1 MKSIITLLVVLSF
14 SFTKVENASC
24 NGLTGISNNTE
35 VTDYENEIRSV
46 LQSEGLEPFVVELL
60 VAQSKHE
67 SGNYK
72 NSLTKYNN
80 VFARHYHKND
90 TFATSAGAE
99 AEGHSRFAK
108 YPTLR
113 HATLSQLSYL
123 RRKHYSFKWKSAY
136 QFALELK
143 SKRYYEAPLELY
155 TSALNRYLRKK

>member
-1 MKSIITLLVVLSF
+1 MFSLCFAKLSSESLNETHISTLKNVDTV
-14 SFTKVENASC
+14 
-24 NGLTGISNNTE
+24 
-35 VTDYENEIRSV
+35 DYEAEIREV
-46 LQSEGLEPFVVELL
+46 LESEGLEPFVVDLL

-90 TFATSAGAE
+90 TFATSAGAK

-108 YPTLR
+108 YPNLR
-113 HATLSQLSYL
+113 NATLSQISYL
-123 RRKHYSFKWKSAY
+123 KRKQYSFKWKSAY

-143 SKRYYEAPLELY
+143 SKRYYEAPIEVY
-155 TSALNRYLRKK
+155 TKALNRYLRKK